1 MSCRLTISVS
11 RGASESNRCVGS
23 AWASSASRSTN
34 GDMVLDLGGSPW
46 VHQPIRPLVPP
57 FPPVG
62 PGATGSPRS
71 AVLWSRKTPPTS
83 IPRRLRSPLPRGT
96 PARTEETRR
105 SPRFLGNPCE
115 HVPRARDSGGPRRTS
130 RVPVRAVQPSAGLTA
145 SAPTTTTDFGAEP
158 SRPAFSL
165 STLHLAGHP
174 TQVQDSLPA
183 CPLRR

>member
-1 MSCRLTISVS
+1 MSER
-11 RGASESNRCVGS
+11 NRCVGS
-23 AWASSASRSTN
+23 AWASAASRLSDV
-34 GDMVLDLGGSPW
+34 DMVFDLSVSPW
-46 VHQPIRPLVPP
+46 VRQPIRPLVPP

-62 PGATGSPRS
+62 PGVTSSPRS
-71 AVLWSRKTPPTS
+71 SVLWGRKTPPTPV
-83 IPRRLRSPLPRGT
+83 PRRLRSPLPRGT

-105 SPRFLGNPCE
+105 SPRFLRNPCE